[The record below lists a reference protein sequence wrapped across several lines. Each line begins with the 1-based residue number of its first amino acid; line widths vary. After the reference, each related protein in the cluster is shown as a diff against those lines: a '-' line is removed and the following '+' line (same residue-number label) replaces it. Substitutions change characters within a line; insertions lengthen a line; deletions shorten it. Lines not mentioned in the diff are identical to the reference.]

1 MNLLSRFNLDYLKNV
16 TSMKLSKMYIIVI
29 IVAIIILIC
38 LIYYFFVMK
47 RTKTSISIPTNKESF
62 SNNDNELMF
71 FYADWCPHC
80 KTAKPIWEQVK
91 EENENN
97 LINGHKVQFTEIN
110 CTTESPEIEDLM
122 NKFKIES
129 FPTIKLIKDGEI
141 IEYDAKPNKDTIN
154 EFLNNV
160 LK

>member
-1 MNLLSRFNLDYLKNV
+1 MKKPKSVAFQNV
-16 TSMKLSKMYIIVI
+16 DQ
-29 IVAIIILIC
+29 
-38 LIYYFFVMK
+38 
-47 RTKTSISIPTNKESF
+47 ESF
-62 SNNDNELMF
+62 VNNEAELMF

-80 KTAKPIWEQVK
+80 KTAKPIWEELK
-91 EENENN
+91 EENENK
-97 LINGHKVQFTEIN
+97 LINGNKLLFTEIN
-110 CTTESPEIEDLM
+110 CTTETPEIEDLM

-141 IEYDAKPNKDTIN
+141 IEYDAKPQKDTIN